1 MSGQR
6 GGGWRRRR
14 ERELH
19 KLELQA
25 DREAPWLRRRRR
37 RLDRNRPR
45 FPAPFVVG
53 MTRSGTTLLR
63 LMLDSHPELA
73 IPPETHFI
81 PEVIQAFNEGRTEP
95 EQVVEVMTQN
105 RRWPDFHLEPKPL
118 LRELRAVRPLIAPGT
133 VLRAFYRLYAE
144 GQQKPRWGDKT
155 PGYGPKL
162 RRIERALPEARFVH
176 MIRDGR
182 DVALSLERRNSGLST
197 EEVAKRWRH
206 RIRMTREAAEGVEHY
221 IEIRY
226 EDLVA
231 DPEPVLRRICDLVE
245 LDYDPEMLSYHER
258 SPERLSELDQPL
270 RAEGSKRGLT
280 AESRQEAHAR
290 TAEPPRTDRVGAWKD
305 SMSAED
311 LATFES
317 YAGKLLAELGYDRS
331 PSAGSAETQ

>member
-1 MSGQR
+1 MSGEH

-14 ERELH
+14 RRELH
-19 KLELQA
+19 KLELEA
-25 DREAPWLRRRRR
+25 DRQAPWLRRRRR

-63 LMLDSHPELA
+63 LMLDSHPELT

-95 EQVVEVMTQN
+95 EEVVEVITQN
-105 RRWPDFHLEPKPL
+105 RRWPDFHLEPGPL
-118 LRELRAVRPLIAPGT
+118 LRELRAVRPLIDPGT
-133 VLRAFYRLYAE
+133 VFRTFYRLYAE
-144 GQQKPRWGDKT
+144 GQGKPRWGDKT

-182 DVALSLERRNSGLST
+182 DVAVSLERRKSGLST
-197 EEVAKRWRH
+197 DEVAKRWRH
-206 RIRMTREAAEGVEHY
+206 RIRGTREAAEGVEHY

-231 DPEPVLRRICDLVE
+231 DPEPVLRRICDLIE
-245 LDYDPEMLSYHER
+245 LDYDPAMLSYHER
-258 SPERLSELDQPL
+258 SSERLSELDQPL

-280 AESRQEAHAR
+280 AESRQQAHAL
-290 TAEPPRTDRVGAWKD
+290 TAEPPRTDRVGSWKD
-305 SMSAED
+305 SLSPED
-311 LATFES
+311 VAIFDE
-317 YAGKLLAELGYDRS
+317 YAGKLLAELGYDPP
-331 PSAGSAETQ
+331 PS